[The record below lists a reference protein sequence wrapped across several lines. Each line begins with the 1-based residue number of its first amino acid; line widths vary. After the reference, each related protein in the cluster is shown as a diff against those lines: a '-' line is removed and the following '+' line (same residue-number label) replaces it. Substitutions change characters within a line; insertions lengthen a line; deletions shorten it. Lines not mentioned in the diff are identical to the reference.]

1 VPRSTTPRQLEAAGA
16 EHGFSRYPV
25 CGSEGDLV
33 GFVHIKDVLDAD
45 ARDRPIDDEH
55 ITPLVELSVDQALPE
70 VLAAMRRA
78 GTHLGRVDDG
88 GRTVGVVALED
99 VLARLIGDVR
109 DAAAERRR
117 IDDSHPAGRAAAT
130 TGAGA
135 GGR

>member
-1 VPRSTTPRQLEAAGA
+1 
-16 EHGFSRYPV
+16 
-25 CGSEGDLV
+25 
-33 GFVHIKDVLDAD
+33 
-45 ARDRPIDDEH
+45 
-55 ITPLVELSVDQALPE
+55 
-70 VLAAMRRA
+70 MRRA

-99 VLARLIGDVR
+99 VLERLIGDVR

-117 IDDSHPAGRAAAT
+117 IDESAATRAGRAAAT